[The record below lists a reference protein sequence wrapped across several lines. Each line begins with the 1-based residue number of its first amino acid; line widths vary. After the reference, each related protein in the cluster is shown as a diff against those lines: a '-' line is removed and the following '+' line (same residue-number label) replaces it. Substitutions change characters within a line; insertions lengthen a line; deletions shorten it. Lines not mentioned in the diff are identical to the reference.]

1 MNFSETTRIFKC
13 RMGGNNMEEK
23 ELPERPT
30 ETPEIPGIVLAR
42 GPLE

>member
-1 MNFSETTRIFKC
+1 MNFCKTTHIFK
-13 RMGGNNMEEK
+13 RGMRVSSMEEK

-30 ETPEIPGIVLAR
+30 ETPEISGIVLAR